1 MLRLRSFLARRLLRC
16 ESGAPFFA
24 RLGWGVLL
32 LAMAGC
38 GRNLAPDT
46 VAFPPALRISQEDR
60 LVLGD
65 SPDAPAELLFG
76 DVRGIRTDGEG
87 RIYVADVI
95 AMKVRVFSPAG
106 EHLRSLGE
114 RGRRPG
120 EFRDITCFDVGHDG
134 SVLVLDGLNGR
145 ITRFSPTGTLVAT
158 APLDTQAIVWPRT
171 ARAVGADRELLL
183 YRKPAS
189 GWWREGSEP
198 LLHLLDGELRRER
211 AAFGALSQVADP
223 DLLVVRLFHEVYPG
237 RVWVERDGE
246 LLYAPTLYRGEIY
259 RFEEREGGWA
269 PSQVFRGYAP
279 GDPLVPM
286 DARTPRGNREFV
298 FSMGSRKGRVV
309 AEIRNASLGLFR
321 LKDGRIVH
329 FTQIANGARRTFGAE
344 VFTADGR
351 LLGYS
356 PIEEF
361 VAGRGRST
369 LFPIV
374 VEWKDEQDLFY
385 LRDIREFPTL
395 RVVRFTFG

>member
-1 MLRLRSFLARRLLRC
+1 MLRLRSFPARRLLRC
-16 ESGAPFFA
+16 KSGAPFFA

-32 LAMAGC
+32 LATAGC
-38 GRNLAPDT
+38 GRDVASDT
-46 VAFPPALRISQEDR
+46 VAFPPALRILQEDR

-65 SPDAPAELLFG
+65 SPDAPAESLFG

-106 EHLRSLGE
+106 EPLRSLGE
-114 RGRRPG
+114 RGRKPG

-158 APLDTQAIVWPRT
+158 APLDTEAIVWPRI

-198 LLHLLDGELRRER
+198 LLHILDGELRHER
-211 AAFGALSQVADP
+211 AAFGSLSQVADP
-223 DLLVVRLFHEVYPG
+223 DLPVVGLFHEVYPG

-246 LLYAPTLYRGEIY
+246 LLYASALYRGEIY
-259 RFEEREGGWA
+259 RFEERDGSWA
-269 PSQVFRGYAP
+269 PAQVFRGYAP
-279 GDPLVPM
+279 GDPLVPL
-286 DARTPRGNREFV
+286 DPRKPRGDREFV
-298 FSMGSRKGRVV
+298 FRMGSRKGPVA

-329 FTQIANGARRTFGAE
+329 FTQIAKGARRTFGAE

-361 VAGRGRST
+361 ETGRGRSI

-385 LRDIREFPTL
+385 LRDNREFPTV

>member
-1 MLRLRSFLARRLLRC
+1 MLCLRSFPARRLLRC
-16 ESGAPFFA
+16 KSGAPLFA

-32 LAMAGC
+32 LATAGC
-38 GRNLAPDT
+38 GRNVASDT
-46 VAFPPALRISQEDR
+46 VAFPPALRIFQEDR

-65 SPDAPAELLFG
+65 SPDAPAESLFG
-76 DVRGIRTDGEG
+76 DVRGIRTDGSG

-106 EHLRSLGE
+106 EHLRSLGG
-114 RGRRPG
+114 RGRKPG

-145 ITRFSPTGTLVAT
+145 ITRFSPAGTLVAT
-158 APLDTQAIVWPRT
+158 APLDTQAIVWPRI

-198 LLHLLDGELRRER
+198 LLHVLDGELRHER

-223 DLLVVRLFHEVYPG
+223 DLPVVGLFHEVHPG

-246 LLYAPTLYRGEIY
+246 ILYAPTLYRGEIY
-259 RFEEREGGWA
+259 RFEERDGSWA
-269 PSQVFRGYAP
+269 AAQVFRGYAP
-279 GDPLVPM
+279 GDSLVPL
-286 DARTPRGNREFV
+286 DTRTPRDNREFV
-298 FSMGSRKGRVV
+298 FNMGSRKGPVA

-321 LKDGRIVH
+321 LKDGRIVN

-361 VAGRGRST
+361 EAGRGRLP

>member
-1 MLRLRSFLARRLLRC
+1 MLRLRSFLARRLLRSK
-16 ESGAPFFA
+16 SGAPLFA
-24 RLGWGVLL
+24 HLGWGVLL
-32 LAMAGC
+32 LATAGC

-106 EHLRSLGE
+106 EPLRALGE

-158 APLDTQAIVWPRT
+158 APLDTQDIVWPRT
-171 ARAVGADRELLL
+171 VRAVGADRQLLL

-198 LLHLLDGELRRER
+198 LLHLLDGELRREL
-211 AAFGALSQVADP
+211 AAFGALSQLADP
-223 DLLVVRLFHEVYPG
+223 DLLVVGLFHELHPG

-246 LLYAPTLYRGEIY
+246 LLYAPTLYRGEVY
-259 RFEEREGGWA
+259 RFEEREGEWA
-269 PSQVFRGYAP
+269 PAQVFRGHAP
-279 GDPLVPM
+279 GDSLVPL
-286 DARTPRGNREFV
+286 DARAPRGNREFV
-298 FSMGSRKGRVV
+298 FSMSSRKGRAV

-321 LKDGRIVH
+321 LRDGRIVH
-329 FTQIANGARRTFGAE
+329 FTQIASGAKRTFGAE

-356 PIEEF
+356 PIEELA
-361 VAGRGRST
+361 AGRGRSD

>member
-1 MLRLRSFLARRLLRC
+1 MLRLRSFLARRLLRSK
-16 ESGAPFFA
+16 SGAPFFV

-32 LAMAGC
+32 LATAGC

-46 VAFPPALRISQEDR
+46 GAFPPALRISQEDR

-106 EHLRSLGE
+106 EHLRALGD

-120 EFRDITCFDVGHDG
+120 EFRDITCFDVGPDG

-145 ITRFSPTGTLVAT
+145 ITRFSPTGTLAAT
-158 APLDTQAIVWPRT
+158 APLDTQAVVWPRT
-171 ARAVGADRELLL
+171 VRAVGAGRELLL

-189 GWWREGSEP
+189 GWWEEGSEP
-198 LLHLLDGELRRER
+198 LLHLLDGGFRREL
-211 AAFGALSQVADP
+211 AAFGALSQVTDP

-237 RVWVERDGE
+237 RVWVERGGE
-246 LLYAPTLYRGEIY
+246 LLYAPTLYRGDIY
-259 RFEEREGGWA
+259 RFEERAGGWA
-269 PSQVFRGYAP
+269 PSQVLHGYAP
-279 GDPLVPM
+279 GDPLVPL
-286 DARTPRGNREFV
+286 DAETPRGKREFV
-298 FSMGSRKGRVV
+298 FSMGSRQGRAM

-321 LKDGRIVH
+321 LRDGRIVH
-329 FTQIANGARRTFGAE
+329 FTQIANGAKRTFGAE
-344 VFTADGR
+344 VFTAAGR
-351 LLGYS
+351 LVGYS
-356 PIEEF
+356 PIEELA
-361 VAGRGRST
+361 AGRGRSA

-385 LRDIREFPTL
+385 LRDLREFPTL

>member
-16 ESGAPFFA
+16 RSGAPFSA

-32 LAMAGC
+32 LATAGC

-46 VAFPPALRISQEDR
+46 VAFPPALRITQEDR

-106 EHLRSLGE
+106 EHLRTLGD

-134 SVLVLDGLNGR
+134 SMLVLDGLNGR

-171 ARAVGADRELLL
+171 ARAVGTDRQLLL

-189 GWWREGSEP
+189 DWWREGSEP
-198 LLHLLDGELRRER
+198 LLHLLDGEFRRER

-237 RVWVERDGE
+237 QVWVERDRE
-246 LLYAPTLYRGEIY
+246 ILYAPTLYRGEIY

-279 GDPLVPM
+279 GDPLVPI

-298 FSMGSRKGRVV
+298 FSMGSRKGRAV

-361 VAGRGRST
+361 TAGRGRST

-385 LRDIREFPTL
+385 LREIREFPTL